1 LFQRQCYFTCWY
13 DQMSLR
19 ARRYFGNANIL
30 WSSHFPLATSTWPE
44 TNRHL
49 QSALS
54 DVPEDEKRQIQWEN
68 AAKLY
73 SIS

>member
-1 LFQRQCYFTCWY
+1 
-13 DQMSLR
+13 MSLR
-19 ARRYFGNANIL
+19 ARRYLGSANIL
-30 WSSHFPLATSTWPE
+30 WSSHFPLPTSTWPE
-44 TNRHL
+44 TGRQL

-73 SIS
+73 RL